1 MEKFVVTLAL
11 IIGLTV
17 LSGCADSQAGG
28 GGDLTGQIWVLAELN
43 GKSPVPG
50 STITAEFT
58 RIGRVAGS
66 AGCNQYNGTYT
77 TDGNTITFSPGM
89 TTTMMMCVQPLMDQE
104 IAYITAL
111 SEAKTY
117 SVDGDQLTL
126 FNADGAE
133 LAVYQVQSQEL
144 SGTSWDVT
152 GYNNGK
158 QAVTSVLAGT
168 TLTADF
174 GADGTL
180 SGNSGCN
187 TFNGT
192 YTVDGSKIAIG
203 PLASTRMACAE
214 PEGVMEQEAQYLA
227 ALQTAATYKLEGD
240 RLQLR
245 TADGALAVDLTA
257 K

>member
-1 MEKFVVTLAL
+1 
-11 IIGLTV
+11 
-17 LSGCADSQAGG
+17 
-28 GGDLTGQIWVLAELN
+28 
-43 GKSPVPG
+43 
-50 STITAEFT
+50 
-58 RIGRVAGS
+58 
-66 AGCNQYNGTYT
+66 
-77 TDGNTITFSPGM
+77 
-89 TTTMMMCVQPLMDQE
+89 MMMCVQPLMDQD

-111 SEAKTY
+111 SESKTY
-117 SVDGDQLTL
+117 MVNEDRLTL

-133 LAVYQVQSQEL
+133 LAVYQAQSQEL
-144 SGTSWDVT
+144 SGTSWDVI

-168 TLTADF
+168 TLTAEF
-174 GADGTL
+174 GTDGTL

-192 YTVDGSKIAIG
+192 YTLDGSKITIG

-227 ALQTAATYKLEGD
+227 ALQTAAIYKLEGN

-245 TADGALAVDLTA
+245 TADSALAVDLTA